1 METRRLNHQSR
12 AEAKYQAQEKIALS
26 LLPTPSLQ
34 TASIRGKILLESI
47 SLVFHPHFHLLRK
60 CSKPLASTHARA
72 RAHTHTHTHK
82 HIYRCVS
89 VERVSAL

>member
-1 METRRLNHQSR
+1 METRRLNHQSQ
-12 AEAKYQAQEKIALS
+12 AEAKFQAQEKIALA

-60 CSKPLASTHARA
+60 CSNSLPSTHPSIF
-72 RAHTHTHTHK
+72 TD
-82 HIYRCVS
+82 VS
-89 VERVSAL
+89 VEKLSAL

>member
-12 AEAKYQAQEKIALS
+12 AEAKFQAQEKIALA

-60 CSKPLASTHARA
+60 CSKPLVSTH
-72 RAHTHTHTHK
+72 TSIFTD
-82 HIYRCVS
+82 VS
-89 VERVSAL
+89 LWKRLTLCRILV

>member
-1 METRRLNHQSR
+1 METRRLNHQSQ
-12 AEAKYQAQEKIALS
+12 AETKFQAQEKIALA

-60 CSKPLASTHARA
+60 CSNPLASTH
-72 RAHTHTHTHK
+72 TSIFTD
-82 HIYRCVS
+82 VS
-89 VERVSAL
+89 LWTRLALCRILV